1 MVRPF
6 KERKGYVTIKERRM
20 ATGYIKVKKEKLLFK
35 FYLGE
40 PIEARKIGNYAN
52 IINGNLYLALGKHYI
67 MFHVVK
73 MELDNTKYYTDIW
86 NKIFSIVPLNASYN
100 PSYNRLGDG
109 IIDFTIHISLD
120 ERHHHYDL
128 VMAMD
133 LYYNPVHVSL

>member
-1 MVRPF
+1 
-6 KERKGYVTIKERRM
+6 M
-20 ATGYIKVKKEKLLFK
+20 ATGYINVKKEKLLFK

-40 PIEARKIGNYAN
+40 PIEERKIGNYAN

-67 MFHVVK
+67 MFHVKKEPV
-73 MELDNTKYYTDIW
+73 DTKYYADIW
-86 NKIFSIVPLNASYN
+86 NKIISIVPLNASYN

-120 ERHHHYDL
+120 EYYEL

-133 LYYNPVHVSL
+133 LYYNPVDVTLSSC